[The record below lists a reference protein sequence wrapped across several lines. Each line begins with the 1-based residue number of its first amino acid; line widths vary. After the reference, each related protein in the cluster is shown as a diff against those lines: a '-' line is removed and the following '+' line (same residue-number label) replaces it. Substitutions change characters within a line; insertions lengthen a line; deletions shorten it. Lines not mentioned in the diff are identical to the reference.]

1 MQNITKIKKK
11 KRSQIINGER
21 NIKEEVDFKETAK

>member
-11 KRSQIINGER
+11 SQIINGER